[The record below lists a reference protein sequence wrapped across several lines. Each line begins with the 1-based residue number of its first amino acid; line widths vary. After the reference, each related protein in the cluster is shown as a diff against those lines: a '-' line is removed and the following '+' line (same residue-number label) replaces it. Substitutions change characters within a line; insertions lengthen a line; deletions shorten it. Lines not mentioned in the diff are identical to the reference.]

1 MRDITEMIAR
11 RPLARPLF
19 LWILGILGYVYVPDP
34 WLPLGLF
41 VCWFLLLLVAVVNGV
56 CKRHTLGYTSR
67 WLSGVPILLLML
79 TLSVESC
86 YLRERYPQSA
96 FPAWQAEAAEVQ
108 ARLVRRLDSLSLS
121 DAEKAVLAT
130 LTVGYR
136 QAMRREVRQSFAAAG
151 VAHVLAVSGFHVAIV
166 CGFLSCLTAFLRRW
180 GWGRWVRYLLLM
192 GGLWGFAFLTG
203 LSPSAV
209 RASLMWTFYLTGKH
223 FVQQVDSLNTLAAA
237 AFCMLVYRPAFL
249 FDVGFQLSF
258 LAVGFI
264 LAWLPL
270 FRRILLVR
278 NPLVAYPWNS
288 LLVALAAQ
296 IGTVG
301 LTLYYF
307 RQVSLLFWLTC
318 LPISVIATCL
328 LPLTWVW
335 LCLPVESGVAAIVQA
350 CMEGLAH
357 ALMDWV
363 ERCAAIPFA
372 TVQWS
377 CSGIEVVLIYALFG
391 LGWMLLD
398 KKS

>member
-1 MRDITEMIAR
+1 M
-11 RPLARPLF
+11 
-19 LWILGILGYVYVPDP
+19 
-34 WLPLGLF
+34 
-41 VCWFLLLLVAVVNGV
+41 
-56 CKRHTLGYTSR
+56 
-67 WLSGVPILLLML
+67 
-79 TLSVESC
+79 
-86 YLRERYPQSA
+86 
-96 FPAWQAEAAEVQ
+96 
-108 ARLVRRLDSLSLS
+108 
-121 DAEKAVLAT
+121 
-130 LTVGYR
+130 
-136 QAMRREVRQSFAAAG
+136 
-151 VAHVLAVSGFHVAIV
+151 
-166 CGFLSCLTAFLRRW
+166 
-180 GWGRWVRYLLLM
+180 
-192 GGLWGFAFLTG
+192 
-203 LSPSAV
+203 
-209 RASLMWTFYLTGKH
+209 
-223 FVQQVDSLNTLAAA
+223 NTLAAA

-307 RQVSLLFWLTC
+307 RQASLLFGLTC

-357 ALMDWV
+357 ALMDGV